1 MNQIMMGCN
10 FYGRSSSKIWTLLI
24 ILVVAALIA
33 LTILLITLANK
44 KTEKIPLRGVFVKNV
59 SLMEVEEAAASLRI
73 WVKKW

>member
-1 MNQIMMGCN
+1 MVEVLQK
-10 FYGRSSSKIWTLLI
+10 YRTVLI

-73 WVKKW
+73 

>member
-1 MNQIMMGCN
+1 MVEVLQK
-10 FYGRSSSKIWTLLI
+10 YRTVLI

-59 SLMEVEEAAASLRI
+59 SLMEVEAAAASLRI
-73 WVKKW
+73 